1 MLLMLLLRVSIV
13 SIGIRKTLCT
23 AQNTQHSCTISMY
36 MARRTR
42 AMETLTL
49 IISQAML
56 ISHFCAHRQII
67 AYILVFSLRNACM
80 CLAYAYNNNN
90 ILYVYMF
97 DSGTQRLLENDGRHF
112 AQQPPH
118 FLHLWPRSGSS
129 QPLGVSGLQTC
140 IFCSLPSLMLFLN
153 TLYAC
158 NSCARISFVQ
168 NILRPAQRSIL
179 NEQCHIF
186 WNLYLGSMRCR
197 TVLLLLASMS
207 HCRHC
212 HHCHYRRHT
221 IETRTAKNACH
232 ARMRQGQSCH
242 IQAFKISNSSSS
254 HTFSCVCVR
263 VTLLS

>member
-1 MLLMLLLRVSIV
+1 
-13 SIGIRKTLCT
+13 
-23 AQNTQHSCTISMY
+23 
-36 MARRTR
+36 
-42 AMETLTL
+42 
-49 IISQAML
+49 ML

-179 NEQCHIF
+179 NEQCHMF
-186 WNLYLGSMRCR
+186 WNIYLGSMRCR

-212 HHCHYRRHT
+212 HHCHYVVTQSKR
-221 IETRTAKNACH
+221 ALL
-232 ARMRQGQSCH
+232 RMRAMQGCD
-242 IQAFKISNSSSS
+242 KDKVV
-254 HTFSCVCVR
+254 TFRLSKYLIPAARIHSRVCVCV
-263 VTLLS
+263 

>member
-1 MLLMLLLRVSIV
+1 
-13 SIGIRKTLCT
+13 
-23 AQNTQHSCTISMY
+23 
-36 MARRTR
+36 
-42 AMETLTL
+42 
-49 IISQAML
+49 ML

-186 WNLYLGSMRCR
+186 LEYISR
-197 TVLLLLASMS
+197 VYAMS
-207 HCRHC
+207 NRFVVACF
-212 HHCHYRRHT
+212 YEPLSSLSPLPLRRHT

-242 IQAFKISNSSSS
+242 I
-254 HTFSCVCVR
+254 
-263 VTLLS
+263 

>member
-1 MLLMLLLRVSIV
+1 
-13 SIGIRKTLCT
+13 
-23 AQNTQHSCTISMY
+23 
-36 MARRTR
+36 
-42 AMETLTL
+42 
-49 IISQAML
+49 
-56 ISHFCAHRQII
+56 
-67 AYILVFSLRNACM
+67 M

-179 NEQCHIF
+179 NEQCHMF
-186 WNLYLGSMRCR
+186 WNIYLGSMRCR

-212 HHCHYRRHT
+212 HHCHYVVTQSKR
-221 IETRTAKNACH
+221 ALL
-232 ARMRQGQSCH
+232 RMRAMQGCD
-242 IQAFKISNSSSS
+242 KDKVV
-254 HTFSCVCVR
+254 TFRLSKYLIPAARIHSRVCVCV
-263 VTLLS
+263 